1 MTEFRTVTPEFFV
14 APQLAPVDFAAAVAR
29 GVKLVINNR
38 PDGESPDQPSGA
50 AMKAAAEAAGLAY
63 RALPFTGPPPPAVVA
78 ETAQLIEQTDGPV
91 LAYCRTGTR
100 SVTAWAMSQALQGA
114 YGPDELI
121 ALAGKAGYDL
131 SGARG
136 ALVQLSPRR

>member
-1 MTEFRTVTPEFFV
+1 MFFV
-14 APQLAPVDFAAAVAR
+14 APQLAPVDFAAAAAL

-38 PDGESPDQPSGA
+38 PDGESPDQPSA
-50 AMKAAAEAAGLAY
+50 VAMKAAAEAAGITY
-63 RALPFTGPPPPAVVA
+63 KALPFSGPPPPAVVA
-78 ETAQLIEQTDGPV
+78 ETAQLIEQAGGPV

-100 SVTAWAMSQALQGA
+100 SVTAWALSQALQGA
-114 YGPDELI
+114 YGADELV

-136 ALVQLSPRR
+136 ALVHLSPRQ